1 MRLEDL
7 LEWII
12 ALFGGLMICG
22 AKLAYMLYGISTEP
36 PTDPDALKSWERK
49 RRWMVTSELAALPAF
64 AALAVIIGRM
74 RDWPIEGVVL
84 FSMVLGA
91 LGFAFF
97 LDALQT
103 IIRRR
108 IGMEG
113 NPNG

>member
-1 MRLEDL
+1 MNLNDFL
-7 LEWII
+7 WWLT

-22 AKLAYMLYGISTEP
+22 AKLAYMLFGLPTEP
-36 PTDPDALKSWERK
+36 PVDPFALASWERK
-49 RRWMVTSELAALPAF
+49 RRWMVISELAALPAF
-64 AALAVIIGRM
+64 AAIAVIVGRL

-103 IIRRR
+103 IIRRKLDL
-108 IGMEG
+108 GGG
-113 NPNG
+113 NV